1 MKIKYSG
8 FLFGYLFYFLTV
20 PARSNA
26 QSFDEIKKQYG
37 LEHAVLLKNAL
48 HYNISIKEGKP
59 FVESNEIEQ
68 IQYLSADASKYMSS
82 YGFYHSDFQ
91 QLISYDAYTRTTGDK
106 KLKVTDFKTKSSSE
120 DFVFYDDSKE
130 TTFNFPDVEEG
141 AIGNLEVS
149 WENKNPYLLTPF
161 YFERGIPVL
170 KSEIKI
176 TFPKDMNIKYR
187 LLGIDSAQVTLKV
200 EKSHRENSYTFTY
213 NNCPSLRRYNDAPGS
228 SWFATHLVFYIES
241 YKDENGMTVDYLS
254 NLDDL
259 YKLNYSYIKSVNAVT
274 STELKHI
281 VDSLNAGARTAEEK
295 AKNIYS
301 WVQQH
306 IKYVAFEQ
314 GMEGFIP
321 RDASLVCAR
330 RFGDCKDMSSILK
343 IMMEYA
349 GIQSYFTWIGT
360 RDLAYN
366 FSDLPLPLVSNHM
379 ICTIKLNGKYI
390 FLDGTDPN
398 CVFGFPS
405 WAIQDKEAMISINE
419 KEYKILRVPIVDKS
433 ENTETDSTWLEL
445 TATGIR
451 GKVTKYLTG
460 YFSDNARGSL
470 TYISQSNLK
479 QDMKESFRRG
489 SNKFQ
494 LDSIHISTPSNP
506 DSTVFRASFTLPDY
520 AKKLGDE
527 WYLNLNLFKFYTD
540 EEIDY
545 PKRKMPIEYNFKFV
559 KKFVT
564 LLKIPDGYQ
573 VESLPQGK
581 SFHNKVW
588 GFDLTYEQKGNWLI
602 LTQQFDNDHLQ
613 ITGDQFEA
621 WNKVLE
627 NLYPLYKETV
637 SLTKSNIK

>member
-1 MKIKYSG
+1 MKIKNCG
-8 FLFGYLFYFLTV
+8 LLLTYFLYFLLRPT
-20 PARSNA
+20 SIEA

-48 HYNISIKEGKP
+48 HYNISIREGKP
-59 FVESNEIEQ
+59 YVESSETEQ
-68 IQYLSADASKYMSS
+68 IQYLTADASKYMSS

-91 QLISYDAYTRTTGDK
+91 QLISYDAYTRTASDK
-106 KLKVTDFKTKSSSE
+106 KLKVTDFKTKSSTE

-130 TTFNFPDVEEG
+130 TTFNFPEVEEG
-141 AIGNLEVS
+141 AVGNLDVS
-149 WENKNPYLLTPF
+149 WVNKNPYLLTPF

-170 KSEIKI
+170 KSELKI
-176 TFPKDMNIKYR
+176 TFPKDMTIKYR
-187 LLGIDSAQVTLKV
+187 LLGEDTAKVTLKV
-200 EKSHRENSYTFTY
+200 EKTHKENSYTFTF
-213 NNCPSLRRYNDAPGS
+213 NDCPSQRRYNDAPGS
-228 SWFATHLVFYIES
+228 SWYATHLVFYIDN
-241 YKDENGMTVDYLS
+241 YKDENGKTITYLS

-259 YKLNYSYIKSVNAVT
+259 YKLSYDYIKSINEVV
-274 STELKHI
+274 SPELKHI
-281 VDSLNAGARTAEEK
+281 VDSLDIGTRNLEEK
-295 AKNIYS
+295 ARNIYA

-321 RDASLVCAR
+321 RDASLVCSR
-330 RFGDCKDMSSILK
+330 RFGDCKDMSSILTV
-343 IMMEYA
+343 MMRYA
-349 GIQSYFTWIGT
+349 GIPSYFTWIGT

-398 CVFGFPS
+398 CIFGLPS

-419 KEYKILRVPIVDKS
+419 KEYKILRVPIVEKS
-433 ENTETDSTWLEL
+433 VNTETDSTWLEL
-445 TATGIR
+445 TTAGIKGTVR
-451 GKVTKYLTG
+451 KYLTG

-470 TYISQSNLK
+470 TYISQNNLK

-494 LDSIHISTPSNP
+494 LDSILIITPSNP
-506 DSTVFRASFTLPDY
+506 DSTIFKASFTLPDY

-527 WYLNLNLFKFYTD
+527 WYLNLNLFKFYVD

-545 PKRKMPIEYNFKFV
+545 PKRKMPIEYNFRYI

-573 VESLPQGK
+573 VESFPQGK

-588 GFDLTYEQKGNWLI
+588 GFDLSYEQKGNWLI
-602 LTQQFDNDHLQ
+602 LTQEFDNDHLQ
-613 ITGDQFEA
+613 ITADQFEA

-627 NLYPLYKETV
+627 NLYPMYKETV
-637 SLTKSNIK
+637 SLTKSNTK

>member
-1 MKIKYSG
+1 MQIKYSG
-8 FLFGYLFYFLTV
+8 LLIGHLLCFFAAPINTNG
-20 PARSNA
+20 
-26 QSFDEIKKQYG
+26 QSVDQIKKQYG
-37 LEHAVLLKNAL
+37 LEHAVFLKNSL

-59 FVESNEIEQ
+59 YVESSEIQQ
-68 IQYLSADASKYMSS
+68 IQYLTPDASKYMSS

-91 QLISYDAYTRTTGDK
+91 QLISYDAYTRTVSDK
-106 KLKVTDFKTKSSSE
+106 KLKVLDFKTKSSTE

-130 TTFNFPDVEEG
+130 TTFDFPAVEEG

-149 WENKNPYLLTPF
+149 WVNKNPYLLTPF
-161 YFERGIPVL
+161 YFERNIPVL
-170 KSEIKI
+170 KSELKI
-176 TFPKDMNIKYR
+176 SFPKDMTIKYH
-187 LLGIDSAQVTLKV
+187 LLGADSSKV
-200 EKSHRENSYTFTY
+200 ITKIEKSHGENIYTFTY

-228 SWFATHLVFYIES
+228 SWYATHVVFYICN
-241 YKDENGMTVDYLS
+241 YKDENGNTINYLS
-254 NLDDL
+254 NLNDL
-259 YKLNYSYIKSVNAVT
+259 YKLSYGYIKSINTLV
-274 STELKHI
+274 SPELKHI
-281 VDSLNAGARTAEEK
+281 VDSLNHGAKNLEEK
-295 AKNIYS
+295 AKNIYA

-321 RDASLVCAR
+321 RDASLVCSR
-330 RFGDCKDMSSILK
+330 RFGDCKDMSSILTT
-343 IMMEYA
+343 MMQYA
-349 GIQSYFTWIGT
+349 GIPSYFTWIGT

-398 CVFGFPS
+398 CPFGFPS
-405 WAIQDKEAMISINE
+405 WAIQDKEAMISVNE
-419 KEYKILRVPIVDKS
+419 TEYKILRVPIVEKL
-433 ENTETDSTWLEL
+433 ENIETDSTWLEL
-445 TATGIR
+445 TTTGLK
-451 GKVTKYLTG
+451 GTVVKYLTG
-460 YFSDNARGSL
+460 YFSDNARASL
-470 TYISQSNLK
+470 TYISQSNLR

-494 LDSIHISTPSNP
+494 LDSIHINTPLNP
-506 DSTVFRASFTLPDY
+506 DSTIFRANFTLPDY

-527 WYLNLNLFKFYTD
+527 WYLNLNLFKFYVD

-545 PKRKMPIEYNFKFV
+545 PKRKMPIEYNFKYI
-559 KKFVT
+559 KRYIT
-564 LLKIPDGYQ
+564 LLKIPPGFQ
-573 VESLPQGK
+573 VESIPEGK
-581 SFHNKVW
+581 SFHNNVW

-602 LTQQFDNDHLQ
+602 LTQEFDNDHLQ
-613 ITGDQFEA
+613 ITSDQFEA